1 MTELT
6 AVTSSATSALVLRGL
21 DAAALRHM
29 AVASNI
35 ANVSN
40 TQYQPLRVNFEEQL
54 TMLRG
59 ELLRRGDDGA
69 VHRALGSV
77 AARIESDMSH
87 AGEVAH
93 KIQLDEEI
101 SKMMQNAIY
110 YQSLLAAMSKNGSI
124 VRMAI
129 NGGRG

>member
-1 MTELT
+1 MTELNVI
-6 AVTSSATSALVLRGL
+6 AGSATSALVLRGL
-21 DAAALRHM
+21 DAAALRHT

-40 TQYQPLRVNFEEQL
+40 SQYQPLRVNFEEQL

-59 ELLRRGDDGA
+59 ELLRRGDDAA
-69 VHRALGSV
+69 VRRALGSV
-77 AARIESDMSH
+77 AARIEPDLSH
-87 AGEVAH
+87 AGDVAH

-110 YQSLLAAMSKNGSI
+110 YQSLLVAQGKNGSI

-129 NGGRG
+129 REGRS